1 MQGIS
6 YRTFGGPEVLEYG
19 DLPDP
24 KLAPDA
30 VLVKVVATAVNPVD
44 LACRSGLLAPLL
56 DTAFP
61 VIPGWDVSGVV
72 VQRGWS
78 VDEYTVGDEVI
89 GYARKDW
96 LSQGTCAEY
105 VACPVR
111 TLAHKP
117 RNLGFLA
124 ASGLPLAGLTALQAL
139 RRWLEVR
146 RGETLLVH
154 GAAGAVGSMAVRIG
168 VDLGARVVGASRAD
182 AAEQV
187 RALGAEPVAYED
199 GFGAAVRELVPEG
212 VDAALDTV
220 GGPVLAGTPPLL
232 AQDGRLAS
240 VADGEVLSLGGVYV
254 FVRPDPHDLADLA
267 GLAEAGAVGV
277 TVARSFPLDRADDAH
292 RAAAQYPGSQ
302 GKTVITVDWE

>member
-19 DLPDP
+19 DLPEP

-30 VLVKVVATAVNPVD
+30 VLVKVVATAVNPAD

-56 DTAFP
+56 DTSFP
-61 VIPGWDVSGVV
+61 VTPGWDVSGVV

-78 VDEYTVGDEVI
+78 VDEYAVGDEVI
-89 GYARKDW
+89 GYVRKDW
-96 LSQGTCAEY
+96 LSQGTCAQY

-117 RNLGFLA
+117 RNLGFQA

-139 RRWLEVR
+139 RRWLELR

-168 VDLGARVVGASRAD
+168 VDLGARVLGASRAD
-182 AAEQV
+182 AAERV
-187 RALGAEPVAYED
+187 RALGAEPVAYEE
-199 GFGAAVRELVPEG
+199 GFAAAVRELAPEG

-220 GGPVLAGTPPLL
+220 GGQALADTPPLL
-232 AQDGRLAS
+232 AEGGRLAS
-240 VADGEVLSLGGVYV
+240 VADGEVLSLGGLYV
-254 FVRPDPHDLADLA
+254 FVRPDPRDLADLA
-267 GLAEAGAVGV
+267 GLAEAGVVGV
-277 TVARSFPLDRADDAH
+277 TVARTFPLERAAEAH
-292 RAAAQYPGSQ
+292 RAAAEHPGSQ
-302 GKTVITVDWE
+302 GRTVVAVDWE

>member
-19 DLPDP
+19 DLPEP

-56 DTAFP
+56 DTSFP

-78 VDEYTVGDEVI
+78 VDEYAVGDEVI
-89 GYARKDW
+89 GYVRKDW
-96 LSQGTCAEY
+96 LSQGTCAQY

-117 RNLGFLA
+117 RNLGFQA

-139 RRWLEVR
+139 RRWLGLR

-168 VDLGARVVGASRAD
+168 VDLGARVLGASRAD
-182 AAEQV
+182 AAERV
-187 RALGAEPVAYED
+187 RALGAEPVAYEE
-199 GFGAAVRELVPEG
+199 GFAAAVRELAPEG

-220 GGPVLAGTPPLL
+220 GGQALADTPPLL
-232 AQDGRLAS
+232 AEGGRLAS
-240 VADGEVLSLGGVYV
+240 VADGEVLSLGGLYV
-254 FVRPDPHDLADLA
+254 FVRPDPRDLADLA
-267 GLAEAGAVGV
+267 GLAEAGVVGV
-277 TVARSFPLDRADDAH
+277 TVARTFPLE
-292 RAAAQYPGSQ
+292 RAAEAHWAAAEHPGSQ
-302 GKTVITVDWE
+302 GRTVVAVDWE

>member
-19 DLPDP
+19 DLPEP

-30 VLVKVVATAVNPVD
+30 VLVKVVATAVNPAD

-56 DTAFP
+56 DTSFP

-78 VDEYTVGDEVI
+78 VDEYAVGDEVI
-89 GYARKDW
+89 GYVRKDW
-96 LSQGTCAEY
+96 LSQGTCAQY

-117 RNLGFLA
+117 RNLGFQA

-139 RRWLEVR
+139 RRWLGLR

-168 VDLGARVVGASRAD
+168 VDLGARVLGASRAD
-182 AAEQV
+182 AAERV
-187 RALGAEPVAYED
+187 RALGAEPVAYEE
-199 GFGAAVRELVPEG
+199 GFAAAVRELAPEG

-220 GGPVLAGTPPLL
+220 GGQALADTPPLL
-232 AQDGRLAS
+232 AEGGRLAS
-240 VADGEVLSLGGVYV
+240 VADGEVLSLGGLYV
-254 FVRPDPHDLADLA
+254 FVRPDPRDLADLA
-267 GLAEAGAVGV
+267 GLAEAGVVGV
-277 TVARSFPLDRADDAH
+277 TVARTFPLERAAEAH
-292 RAAAQYPGSQ
+292 RAAAEHPGSQ
-302 GKTVITVDWE
+302 GRTVVAVDWE

>member
-78 VDEYTVGDEVI
+78 VDEYAVGDEVI
-89 GYARKDW
+89 GYVRKDW

-111 TLAHKP
+111 TLARKP

-139 RRWLEVR
+139 RRWLQVR

-154 GAAGAVGSMAVRIG
+154 GAA
-168 VDLGARVVGASRAD
+168 
-182 AAEQV
+182 AE
-187 RALGAEPVAYED
+187 
-199 GFGAAVRELVPEG
+199 
-212 VDAALDTV
+212 
-220 GGPVLAGTPPLL
+220 
-232 AQDGRLAS
+232 
-240 VADGEVLSLGGVYV
+240 
-254 FVRPDPHDLADLA
+254 H
-267 GLAEAGAVGV
+267 
-277 TVARSFPLDRADDAH
+277 
-292 RAAAQYPGSQ
+292 
-302 GKTVITVDWE
+302 

>member
-19 DLPDP
+19 DLPEP

-56 DTAFP
+56 DTSFP
-61 VIPGWDVSGVV
+61 VIPGWDVSSVV

-78 VDEYTVGDEVI
+78 VDEYAVGDEVI
-89 GYARKDW
+89 GYVRKDW
-96 LSQGTCAEY
+96 LSQGTCAQY

-117 RNLGFLA
+117 RNLGFQA

-139 RRWLEVR
+139 RRWLGLR

-168 VDLGARVVGASRAD
+168 VDLGARVLGASRAD
-182 AAEQV
+182 AAERV
-187 RALGAEPVAYED
+187 RALGAEPVAYEE
-199 GFGAAVRELVPEG
+199 GFAAAVRELAPEG

-220 GGPVLAGTPPLL
+220 GGQALADTPPLL
-232 AQDGRLAS
+232 AEGGRLAS
-240 VADGEVLSLGGVYV
+240 VADGEVLSLGGLYV
-254 FVRPDPHDLADLA
+254 FVRPDPRDLADLA
-267 GLAEAGAVGV
+267 GLAEAGVVGV
-277 TVARSFPLDRADDAH
+277 TVARTFPLERAAEAH
-292 RAAAQYPGSQ
+292 RAAAEHPGSQ
-302 GKTVITVDWE
+302 GRTVVAVDWE